1 MLAGLSGNES
11 MIESRDE
18 ALFYVSS

>member
-18 ALFYVSS
+18 ALSYVSS